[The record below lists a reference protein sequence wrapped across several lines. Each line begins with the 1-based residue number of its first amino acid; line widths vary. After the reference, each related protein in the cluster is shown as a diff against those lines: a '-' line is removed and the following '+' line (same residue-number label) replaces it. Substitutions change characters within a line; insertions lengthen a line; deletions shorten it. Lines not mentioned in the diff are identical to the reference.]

1 MAKGDIVEEIINFKN
16 QNGKDILVYGGAGF
30 ASSLIKHG
38 LIDEYHLII
47 NSPAMSAGMNIF
59 NLLDGVQ
66 KFIPLQSKLYTG
78 GKTVLSYKYTND

>member
-1 MAKGDIVEEIINFKN
+1 
-16 QNGKDILVYGGAGF
+16 
-30 ASSLIKHG
+30 
-38 LIDEYHLII
+38 
-47 NSPAMSAGMNIF
+47 MSAGITIF

>member
-1 MAKGDIVEEIINFKN
+1 MRKVKLQIQMAIS
-16 QNGKDILVYGGAGF
+16 GASF
-30 ASSLIKHG
+30 ASSLIKHE

-47 NSPAMSAGMNIF
+47 NSPAMSAGMTIF